1 MVGLKDNGDTVV
13 LDDKFDAGVNSEKG
27 SDRNGP
33 VVRSLGW
40 RVGVDDAANGIIVRL
55 KDEVLVIAY
64 LDLCVGL
71 LVGNMLG
78 LLFKLLC

>member
-1 MVGLKDNGDTVV
+1 
-13 LDDKFDAGVNSEKG
+13 
-27 SDRNGP
+27 
-33 VVRSLGW
+33 
-40 RVGVDDAANGIIVRL
+40 L